1 MADRPLAAAPAA
13 EREPRRASM
22 QRHGARTAAASAAAG
37 SGAAASRTDTWPERW
52 DAGPRDPGRY
62 AVSRTRPEPRPTG
75 LQTILDQEALLDMV
89 LQQFTLE
96 QARHLLAPVSR
107 QLAARVR
114 DESVQWKAL
123 TDFEFEFARGAD
135 MQTVHELF
143 EHAYP
148 FYRRDALEPYAA
160 WLLERLCNACANVM
174 TMDYH
179 HLENQQWHV
188 IFDCIP
194 LEGQAVGTP
203 GGVYRHS
210 PEAESIRYKRWLATP
225 DRRWDVVDMKTLST
239 KIERKCLELISP
251 HCWQSWKDPPRWSE
265 SVCSAFREWQAKLA
279 FAIDLNKIHTWSVLA
294 RLDEK
299 TFLHVKTII
308 DPEIGSFA
316 NWNQFCFALLHE
328 CHEHYYPSQ
337 LERMDGLS
345 YSDVRRDF
353 ERDVGPDFEGPHC
366 KFCVCKNK

>member
-1 MADRPLAAAPAA
+1 
-13 EREPRRASM
+13 M

-123 TDFEFEFARGAD
+123 TDFKFEFARGPD

-148 FYRRDALEPYAA
+148 FYRRDALAPYAA
-160 WLLERLCNACANVM
+160 WLLERLCNSSFSELASH
-174 TMDYH
+174 YH
-179 HLENQQWHV
+179 HLENQWQV

-194 LEGQAVGTP
+194 LEGQPCGTP

-210 PEAESIRYKRWLATP
+210 PEQESIRYKRWLATP
-225 DRRWDVVDMKTLST
+225 NRRWDVVDMKTLSD

-251 HCWQSWKDPPRWSE
+251 HCWQSWKDPPRWCE
-265 SVCSAFREWQAKLA
+265 SVCIAFREWQAKLP

-294 RLDEK
+294 TYLIGNGNLGVEPWGRLREAWGRSMKGTVTSK
-299 TFLHVKTII
+299 TRHSLMSGLIKVTFR
-308 DPEIGSFA
+308 
-316 NWNQFCFALLHE
+316 
-328 CHEHYYPSQ
+328 
-337 LERMDGLS
+337 ERET
-345 YSDVRRDF
+345 
-353 ERDVGPDFEGPHC
+353 ERAREEEGGREGEREEEGEGEREGQSHQCPGAWR
-366 KFCVCKNK
+366 